1 MDLSPELEKAVDY
14 LENIVKTTNFEKYT
28 NTGECKNEW
37 LNGCVRWT
45 LQPVGLNKD
54 GSYRPTETIDVEQLK
69 VIGDGVKLIVQPSGG
84 SKVGP
89 VRHSGPTRR

>member
-1 MDLSPELEKAVDY
+1 MRTKKIELGKLCQD
-14 LENIVKTTNFEKYT
+14 II
-28 NTGECKNEW
+28 TGFKGIAICKNEW

-89 VRHSGPTRR
+89 VRHSGPMRR